1 MAEQENIKDI
11 NISQEM
17 RTSFMDYAMSVI
29 VSRALPDVRDGLKP
43 VHRRILYAMNE
54 LGIRADKPH
63 KKSARVVGDVIGKYH
78 PHGDS
83 AVYETMVRM
92 AQDFSYRYEL
102 VDGHGNFGSV
112 DGDSAAAMRYT
123 EARMSK
129 IAMELVRDI
138 GKNTIDYQPNFDGEE
153 KEPVVLPARF
163 PNFLV
168 NGTSGIAVGM
178 ATNVPPHNLN
188 EVIDGVLAL
197 THNPDITIAEL
208 MQHIPG
214 PDFPTAGEILG
225 RSGIRRAYET
235 GRGSI
240 TMRAKA
246 EIETLKNGRE
256 RILVHEIPY
265 QVNKARLVEKIADL
279 VRDKKIEGITDLR
292 DESDRNGMRVVIE
305 VRRDANA
312 SVILNNLYKQTPMQT
327 TFGVNMLALV
337 GGRPKTLN
345 IKQAIYYYIEHQ
357 KEVVRRRTQFDLDKA
372 EARAHILEG
381 LRVALDH
388 LDEVIAIIRST
399 RTGDEARE
407 KLIARFGL
415 STEQTQAILDMRLQ
429 RLTGLERE
437 KIEGEY
443 REVKALIEEL
453 RAILGDE
460 ELLLDIIRNEL
471 LEIKERYGDARR
483 TVIRTD
489 IVELEDEDLIPVRDM
504 MITLTSEGYIKSIP
518 SDSYRAQRR
527 GGRGKQGMGTNDE
540 DFVLRLLS
548 ASTHDTILFFTN
560 FGRVFR
566 LKGYEIP
573 EMSRTAKGMPII
585 NLLQIDKGE
594 KVETMIPVDF
604 NSYLANQTVA
614 EDAQNESEEEV
625 ADEQLSLVFITKEGL
640 IKRSPLS
647 AYARI
652 NKNGLRAISLNETDE
667 LVTVRLAKSDDEM
680 LIVTRQGMSIR
691 FPLEGE
697 VRSMGRT
704 ARGVRAI
711 RLKKDD
717 DLVVSMEIVRTT
729 QDVLIIT
736 EKGFGKRTAMEQFRT
751 QGRGGSGI
759 IGIKTDRGTVVGM
772 RVVDEDDDIMLMTEH
787 GVAIR
792 IDSQTI
798 SQMGR
803 STRGVKVMNIEDGDR
818 LATIAKLKKDEL
830 EEESAV
836 DLENGFEVEAPETDE
851 SSDVNE

>member
-667 LVTVRLAKSDDEM
+667 LVTVRLAKSDDEV

-736 EKGFGKRTAMEQFRT
+736 EKGFGKRTAMEQFRI

-772 RVVDEDDDIMLMTEH
+772 RVVDENDDIMLMTEH

-836 DLENGFEVEAPETDE
+836 DLENGFEDEAPETDE

>member
-667 LVTVRLAKSDDEM
+667 LVTVRLAKSDDEV

-736 EKGFGKRTAMEQFRT
+736 EKGFGKRTAMEQFRI

-772 RVVDEDDDIMLMTEH
+772 RVVDENDDIMLMTEH

-798 SQMGR
+798 SKMGR

-830 EEESAV
+830 EEESVV
-836 DLENGFEVEAPETDE
+836 DLENGFELEAPEADE